1 MQVHSRAVALQDGL
15 CPTPRVCSALLS
27 LSGSEGGPPEALKVL
42 PPGALTV
49 HSLWR
54 AGEHVGGEFPS
65 LKYLLF
71 TLEAFVSLLVLYLP
85 AEVRAILPGPV

>member
-1 MQVHSRAVALQDGL
+1 MLVPQQGHRPAGRSVPYPTRLQ
-15 CPTPRVCSALLS
+15 
-27 LSGSEGGPPEALKVL
+27 GGPPEALKVL
-42 PPGALTV
+42 PPGALTF